1 MSSASAN
8 RSHTV
13 RKAICLASIAAIS
26 VVVALL
32 LWKVWDAGVL
42 EEPWFQLEPPNLQW
56 YVSRVEEGRHG
67 VTWTSDGATIVFGS
81 PGRSGSDYLEGVYPG
96 GVYLEGV
103 YVVNAEGTQLT
114 RWVPEGVPQDAEVE
128 WGKAEFAYD
137 ATPHVNPVTSQIVYA
152 TLRYGG
158 NLTKGRGLQI
168 ATAELDGSGY
178 RRLTE
183 SDSTDLYPVWSPD
196 GTRIAFVSN
205 RGDRSFRV
213 YIMDADGSNVVEAAP
228 DGATR
233 PERLLWSPDGLHLAY
248 RRDGHLYI
256 APTVD
261 EGAQGVGPP
270 TTLDGLTWTD
280 PAWSPD
286 GEWLAFSDHESFG
299 EAIEYETIY
308 LVRPFFDAGPDGPAS
323 KKVIRLARVDGGS
336 MHLDNLSWSPDGTA
350 LRFTAALGDN
360 PYAYALHQ
368 VLTDGSGL
376 TEIANVARRSRLTW
390 SPDGSR
396 VAVVHGRIGSSRDGL
411 VYTMAPD
418 GSDRRTI
425 VVEGPYGPA
434 AAKGR

>member
-1 MSSASAN
+1 MCLTTIAVIPVVLIAFVLGVWGDVLAE
-8 RSHTV
+8 RV
-13 RKAICLASIAAIS
+13 MEGLAI
-26 VVVALL
+26 
-32 LWKVWDAGVL
+32 
-42 EEPWFQLEPPNLQW
+42 QLEPPDTKGLVAN
-56 YVSRVEEGRHG
+56 VEKGPREAN
-67 VTWTSDGATIVFGS
+67 WTSDSATIVFDATVAGERYGPS
-81 PGRSGSDYLEGVYPG
+81 VEAI
-96 GVYLEGV
+96 
-103 YVVNAEGTQLT
+103 YVMN
-114 RWVPEGVPQDAEVE
+114 PEGIQLVRWMPEGAPQGAEVE
-128 WGKAEFAYD
+128 WRKGEFAYD

-152 TLRYGG
+152 TLRHGG
-158 NLTKGRGLQI
+158 NLNEYRGLQI

-205 RGDRSFRV
+205 RGDLYFRV

-233 PERLLWSPDGLHLAY
+233 PERPLWSPDGLHLAF
-248 RRDGHLYI
+248 RHDQHLYMVPI
-256 APTVD
+256 VGG
-261 EGAQGVGPP
+261 GAQGVGSP

-286 GEWLAFSDHESFG
+286 GEWLAFTDHESFG

-308 LVRPFFDAGPDGPAS
+308 MVRPGFDAGPDGTAL

-350 LRFTAALGDN
+350 RRFTAALGDN
-360 PYAYALHQ
+360 PYALHQ
-368 VLTDGSGL
+368 VLTEGSGL
-376 TEIANVARRSRLTW
+376 TEIAKVKWKSRIAW

-396 VAVVHGRIGSSRDGL
+396 VAVVGGRTGSSRDGL

-418 GSDRRTI
+418 GSDKRTV
-425 VVEGPYGPA
+425 VVEGPYGPEA
-434 AAKGR
+434 ANGR